1 MQEFKRVAKE
11 SGYER
16 RPLVKEFKRGINR
29 GIRRK
34 LMEAKSQLASI
45 EQWYKRVTALDRN
58 WKESRR
64 EEKRLRGKKE
74 IEEGM

>member
-1 MQEFKRVAKE
+1 MEEFMQEFKKVAKE

-16 RPLVKEFKRGINR
+16 RPLVKESKREINR

-45 EQWYKRVTALDRN
+45 EQ
-58 WKESRR
+58 
-64 EEKRLRGKKE
+64 
-74 IEEGM
+74 